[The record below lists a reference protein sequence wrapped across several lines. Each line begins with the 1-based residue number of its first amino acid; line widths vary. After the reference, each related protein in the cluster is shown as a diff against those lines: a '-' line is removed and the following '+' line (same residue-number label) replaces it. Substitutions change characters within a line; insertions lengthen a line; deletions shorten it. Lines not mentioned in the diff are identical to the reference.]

1 MIVESHWRIIKCDFL
16 YWFNLPRIDLVI
28 WVLTSRAISQG
39 LDRIR
44 AIQLGN
50 FSKGVAS
57 WRKTFKKQWKQYKGR
72 EIGPESLQ
80 TYHTDALKW
89 TCGCQSFLLSRFLLC
104 KHIIHC
110 FEDFEDSIKFFGYV
124 RRQRTMP
131 FWVDRQLIL
140 RPEFQASFSNFS
152 EDNGEVSAFEFD
164 SDETETVEDS
174 EDAYL
179 IAEDDDNDESEAINL
194 ANTKAMMLE
203 AIEICE
209 QQNALGNTKFER
221 HFCMK
226 NACNQTLVEEIRHI
240 NNQQTMAKNWGAYKH
255 PSSMYHIVGTVQIT
269 RVSKRKG

>member
-1 MIVESHWRIIKCDFL
+1 MLKTTMIVESHWRRIKRDFL
-16 YWFNLPRIDLVI
+16 YRFNRPRIDLVI
-28 WVLTSRAISQG
+28 WVLTSRAIPQG

-44 AIQLGN
+44 AIQLGDFRN
-50 FSKGVAS
+50 GVAS
-57 WRKTFKKQWKQYKGR
+57 WRKTFKKQWKQHKGQ
-72 EIGPESLQ
+72 EIESESLQ
-80 TYHTDALKW
+80 TYHTDPTKW

-104 KHIIHC
+104 KHIVHC

-131 FWVDRQLIL
+131 FWVDRQLVL

-164 SDETETVEDS
+164 SDDTETVEDS

-179 IAEDDDNDESEAINL
+179 IAEGDDDDESEAINF

-203 AIEICE
+203 AIELCE
-209 QQNALGNTKFER
+209 QQNALGNTKFVR

-226 NACNQTLVEEIRHI
+226 NASNQTLVEEIRHI
-240 NNQQTMAKNWGAYKH
+240 NNQHTMPKTWGPYKH
-255 PSSMYHIVGTVQIT
+255 PSSMYHIPVA
-269 RVSKRKG
+269 K